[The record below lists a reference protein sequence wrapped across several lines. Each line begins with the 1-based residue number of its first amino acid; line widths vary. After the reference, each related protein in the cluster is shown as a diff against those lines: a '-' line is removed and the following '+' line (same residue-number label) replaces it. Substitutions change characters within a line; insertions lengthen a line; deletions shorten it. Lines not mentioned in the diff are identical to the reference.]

1 MDGSGPQIIV
11 VQAPRLR
18 RSYESYAGTA
28 VMILGLVQIFNGLGS
43 LGLGIAN
50 PLTCGVYGMI
60 GDGIWWRAVHYRW
73 CDGSCFIQKEIILHG
88 EHAPGDVPGECR
100 GGHY

>member
-28 VMILGLVQIFNGLGS
+28 VMILGVVQIFNGLGS

-60 GDGIWWRAVHYRW
+60 GDGIWCGVLVGLQLSFVF
-73 CDGSCFIQKEIILHG
+73 DILPVYHG
-88 EHAPGDVPGECR
+88 LSTRHEFQLPKS
-100 GGHY
+100 